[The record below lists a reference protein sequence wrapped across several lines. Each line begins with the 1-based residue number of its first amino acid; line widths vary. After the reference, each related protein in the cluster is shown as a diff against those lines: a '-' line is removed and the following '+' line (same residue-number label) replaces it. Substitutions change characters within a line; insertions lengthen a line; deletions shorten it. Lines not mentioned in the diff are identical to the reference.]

1 MAILYIGLGF
11 AMISGISA
19 MMQIGNNVNNLM
31 LLSTFK
37 QNNYYESS
45 LPSYD
50 RRILDILNNYSGSA
64 EEVCS
69 NVKASDYAGE
79 KFLLEYDGQEIQG
92 IPGFDVCTD
101 DLCQGFSYYTRV
113 VNLKDGTELT
123 DTKGNTYVFLASGV
137 SSAFQPAAGGLADC
151 SAIAFTSLT
160 DLGIPASDLPSTV
173 DRSSTDYPLPSSV
186 WTDAPTTSSCTVT
199 MGDTSNCN

>member
-37 QNNYYESS
+37 QNIYYESS

-50 RRILDILNNYSGSA
+50 RKILDILNNYSGSN

-69 NVKASDYAGE
+69 NVKENISDTLYEDGDL
-79 KFLLEYDGQEIQG
+79 FLSTGTQTPSTNSLFVGSCVLVNKEINHRVL
-92 IPGFDVCTD
+92 INKTD
-101 DLCQGFSYYTRV
+101 LSNFNLFSCY
-113 VNLKDGTELT
+113 LKDQTFCPYEVN
-123 DTKGNTYVFLASGV
+123 K
-137 SSAFQPAAGGLADC
+137 
-151 SAIAFTSLT
+151 
-160 DLGIPASDLPSTV
+160 
-173 DRSSTDYPLPSSV
+173 
-186 WTDAPTTSSCTVT
+186 
-199 MGDTSNCN
+199 